1 MKKTAKFSAFI
12 LFIFLGSLPLTSF
25 SQSRPYSV
33 TGKLLDA
40 ETKQPIEYA
49 SVAIFKL
56 PDSTLVTGV
65 STNGQGV
72 FTINNLGNGRY
83 FLRSSFVGYKNGI
96 KQFEINGSN
105 VKLTEPI
112 HLQPAALSI
121 GEVIVT
127 GTRSEK
133 QQSVEKTTINVA
145 KNIAAV
151 SGNITDVLKGQA
163 GINIDNEENIYVRGN
178 KNTLVLMDGVPTTL
192 SSLNSIPASN
202 VENIEII
209 TNPDVKYDAEG
220 TGGIINIV
228 TKRRGEAGFS
238 GRVMLNYNFGNSVN
252 GGLNLHYSKGI
263 WDFDFGYNGKYDK
276 YDINS
281 TLDRFLYSDEIRVQQ
296 EMLSRQLSTS
306 HTGTFMMAVR
316 PSKKDVISLGLK
328 GVLPELH
335 NKQSII
341 GTQTDN
347 TNTVTHFNRLNDIDH
362 LRRMFETTFS
372 YKHIFEKGKH
382 ELSFDA
388 SYSRNRGRRPA
399 EYYIEDILLQKS
411 TGGGDPTNMAVQA
424 DYLKSVSK
432 TGKIEFGLKGL
443 SKYNN
448 FDYKFYD
455 LNTGT
460 DEWILDPAFSN
471 DLKYQEYIYSS
482 YLMYSDKLSK
492 KLEYKIGARLE
503 YNTSEL
509 TQASSNERIYHEYWF
524 PFPFA
529 QLKYTLDDSQNI
541 ALSINRRIT
550 RPTYPQINPFIS
562 VVDQTT
568 YETGNKHLVPEI
580 QDKVE
585 LNYSLIKNSF
595 QLRTNLFASISK
607 DYITQVSML
616 SDADKLMLTYVN
628 GSRQNKIG
636 ADLDITYKFNKYISV
651 NPAFSVFHTRST
663 GQYNEIDLST
673 DDFAWTGSL
682 KTTIK
687 PEKRTEVQIFLNY
700 NSPLSLP
707 QFRLGEIYY
716 ADISVRRSFLDNKL
730 SVSLTMTDV
739 FNTRKWNIESD
750 NAVYKLDNYSKN
762 QTRMVWLGLTFNFN
776 SYKANKPQ
784 KSGDGEIDNRIIKL
798 GD

>member
-1 MKKTAKFSAFI
+1 M
-12 LFIFLGSLPLTSF
+12 
-25 SQSRPYSV
+25 
-33 TGKLLDA
+33 DA

-121 GEVIVT
+121 GEVTVT

-328 GVLPELH
+328 AFYL
-335 NKQSII
+335 SCII
-341 GTQTDN
+341 N
-347 TNTVTHFNRLNDIDH
+347 
-362 LRRMFETTFS
+362 S
-372 YKHIFEKGKH
+372 
-382 ELSFDA
+382 
-388 SYSRNRGRRPA
+388 
-399 EYYIEDILLQKS
+399 
-411 TGGGDPTNMAVQA
+411 
-424 DYLKSVSK
+424 
-432 TGKIEFGLKGL
+432 
-443 SKYNN
+443 
-448 FDYKFYD
+448 
-455 LNTGT
+455 
-460 DEWILDPAFSN
+460 
-471 DLKYQEYIYSS
+471 
-482 YLMYSDKLSK
+482 
-492 KLEYKIGARLE
+492 
-503 YNTSEL
+503 
-509 TQASSNERIYHEYWF
+509 
-524 PFPFA
+524 
-529 QLKYTLDDSQNI
+529 QL
-541 ALSINRRIT
+541 
-550 RPTYPQINPFIS
+550 
-562 VVDQTT
+562 
-568 YETGNKHLVPEI
+568 
-580 QDKVE
+580 
-585 LNYSLIKNSF
+585 
-595 QLRTNLFASISK
+595 
-607 DYITQVSML
+607 
-616 SDADKLMLTYVN
+616 
-628 GSRQNKIG
+628 
-636 ADLDITYKFNKYISV
+636 
-651 NPAFSVFHTRST
+651 
-663 GQYNEIDLST
+663 
-673 DDFAWTGSL
+673 
-682 KTTIK
+682 
-687 PEKRTEVQIFLNY
+687 
-700 NSPLSLP
+700 
-707 QFRLGEIYY
+707 
-716 ADISVRRSFLDNKL
+716 
-730 SVSLTMTDV
+730 
-739 FNTRKWNIESD
+739 
-750 NAVYKLDNYSKN
+750 
-762 QTRMVWLGLTFNFN
+762 
-776 SYKANKPQ
+776 
-784 KSGDGEIDNRIIKL
+784 
-798 GD
+798 